1 MDRKTDTLIMT
12 IKRFVVFSIYIVN
25 MYHCMMGYQV
35 MGLPL
40 LIVHVH
46 NQRNIYKV
54 ARSHVFTEISYYK
67 HTDGFILDNL
77 GLLRVNYS

>member
-1 MDRKTDTLIMT
+1 MDRKTDTAIMT
-12 IKRFVVFSIYIVN
+12 IKRFVVFSICIVN

-54 ARSHVFTEISYYK
+54 VRSHVFTKISYYK